1 MLSSDDGVQCCA
13 GRSSTSPAL
22 IPSSEIIMAVVVVVN
37 GCVASFCMV
46 EGIGLLDDDD
56 EAEEC

>member
-1 MLSSDDGVQCCA
+1 MQCCA
-13 GRSSTSPAL
+13 GRSSIPPAL
-22 IPSSEIIMAVVVVVN
+22 IPSSEMITAVVVVVD
-37 GCVASFCMV
+37 GCVASSFCMV

>member
-1 MLSSDDGVQCCA
+1 MSSSDDGVQCCA
-13 GRSSTSPAL
+13 GRSSIPPAS
-22 IPSSEIIMAVVVVVN
+22 IPSSEIITAVVDVVD